1 MTNLAMF
8 LIGFFGLSVFL
19 TLYYVL
25 RPVCIRILYEGF
37 SDGAA
42 AVAPLDVDSNP
53 HVVALRKIL
62 ARVNRVGRNL
72 ADPSLWSYR
81 ISLLGKSPMDLARMQ
96 LNSQTPSE

>member
-1 MTNLAMF
+1 
-8 LIGFFGLSVFL
+8 
-19 TLYYVL
+19 
-25 RPVCIRILYEGF
+25 LYEGF

-42 AVAPLDVDSNP
+42 LGEEDVDSNP

>member
-8 LIGFFGLSVFL
+8 LIGFFLLFVFL
-19 TLYYVL
+19 TLYYL
-25 RPVCIRILYEGF
+25 IRPVCVQILYEGF
-37 SDGAA
+37 SDGAVLPHGSDV
-42 AVAPLDVDSNP
+42 VANP
-53 HVVALRKIL
+53 QVEALRKIL
-62 ARVNRVGRNL
+62 GRVNRVGRSL

>member
-8 LIGFFGLSVFL
+8 LIGFVGLSVLL

-25 RPVCIRILYEGF
+25 RPVCVRIAYEGF
-37 SDGAA
+37 ASGED
-42 AVAPLDVDSNP
+42 DVDKNP

-62 ARVNRVGRNL
+62 GRVNRVGRNL

-81 ISLLGKSPMDLARMQ
+81 IGLLGKSPMDLARMQ